1 MQQWQKNLYTALIT
15 QILSLTGFGF
25 VFPFIPFFIQDLG
38 LSDPEQIRLW
48 SGLIAGAPALTM
60 GIMAPIW
67 GLIADRI
74 GKKPMML
81 RAMLAGSVI
90 LIIISR
96 AQSVGAILAMRL
108 LQGALTGTMTAAGAL
123 IATGTP
129 KHRLSSALG
138 LQASANFIGISIG
151 PAVGG
156 IAAELFGY
164 RTSFLI
170 GGGFLFAGFVVVLLV
185 IKDIDVDP
193 DGDSKNLLAGSG
205 SGSEAP
211 AFTARSFLAPAF
223 VGLFVL
229 MFTARLCGAVTVP
242 FIPLFVQEIRGT
254 IQGSASISGLISAA
268 RGAVTAVAGLTLA
281 RMGDR
286 YGKERL
292 VWRSLLGAAV
302 LGLPLFWMHELW
314 SFTLVFVA
322 STYFFGAVQPLLQS
336 ALSERTPA
344 ARRGLLFGV
353 LTTVGNVGWFIA
365 PMLGSFISIRLS
377 IEHVFLAYSVL
388 LFGGAAVGIAVER
401 RQRLL
406 RGA

>member
-96 AQSVGAILAMRL
+96 AQSVGAVFVMRL

-185 IKDIDVDP
+185 IKDIAADP
-193 DGDSKNLLAGSG
+193 DVGPEKPHGGS
-205 SGSEAP
+205 

-229 MFTARLCGAVTVP
+229 LFTARLCGAVTVP

-388 LFGGAAVGIAVER
+388 LFGGTAVGIAVER
-401 RQRLL
+401 RQRML